1 MRRRSRKRSTPASC
15 NPSRRAVIKAPLFG
29 QTWALLRL
37 LGELGLPPVITR
49 MSELFLRT
57 LRDDPADAEV
67 ASHKLLIRAGYIRPV
82 APGLYSWLPLGLRV
96 LRNIERVIRDEMNA
110 IGGQEILFPAL
121 LPRAPYETT
130 NRWTQY
136 GDSVFRLKDRRG
148 NDYLLGPTHEEL
160 FTLTVKGEYSSYKDF
175 PLTLYQIQT
184 KYRDEAR
191 PRAGILRA
199 REFVMKDSYSFD
211 IDAAGLKAAYHAHRE
226 AYQRIFDRL
235 QVRYVIV
242 SAVSGAMG
250 GSASEE
256 FLAESPSGEDAFVRC
271 LESGYAANVE
281 AVVTARPD
289 TLPID
294 GLPEAVVHD
303 TGDTPTIASL
313 VAWANEADLG
323 RTVTAADT
331 LKNVLIKVRQ
341 PGGDTEL
348 LAIGV
353 PGDREVDDKRLGA
366 ALEPADYALLD
377 DDDFAKHP
385 FLVKG
390 YIGPKALRE
399 NNVRYLVD
407 PRIVDGTSWITGAD
421 QPGRHVV
428 GLVAGRDFTADG
440 TIEAAE
446 VREGD
451 PSPDGAGPLV
461 MARGIEIGHIF
472 QLGSKYT
479 DAFTADVL
487 GEDGKPVRL
496 TMGSYGIGVS
506 RLVAVVAEQ
515 HHDELGLRWPS
526 TVAPFDVH
534 LVIAN
539 KDAQA
544 RAGAT
549 ALPPIWIGWGLRCC
563 WTTARH
569 RPASSSKMP
578 SCWVC
583 PGSLSWGAA
592 GRTAWS
598 SCATGSAVRLASWL
612 PAPRWPPISQRPSP
626 GSYSSPPGK
635 AAVMGQAPSTLFQRV
650 AITALSVRAV
660 EANTRSSAVSACST
674 TARQAV
680 APSFSI
686 RTASRA
692 ASAALLTCMG
702 SW

>member
-1 MRRRSRKRSTPASC
+1 
-15 NPSRRAVIKAPLFG
+15 
-29 QTWALLRL
+29 
-37 LGELGLPPVITR
+37 

-67 ASHKLLIRAGYIRPV
+67 ASHKLLIRAGYVRPV

-96 LRNIERVIRDEMNA
+96 LRNIERVVREEMNA

-130 NRWTQY
+130 NRWTEY
-136 GDSVFRLKDRRG
+136 GDGVFRLKDRRG
-148 NDYLLGPTHEEL
+148 NDYMLGPTHEEL
-160 FTLTVKGEYSSYKDF
+160 FALAVKGEYSSYKDF
-175 PLTLYQIQT
+175 PLTLYQVQT

-191 PRAGILRA
+191 PRAGLLRA

-211 IDAAGLKAAYHAHRE
+211 VDSAGLKTAYHAHRE

-235 QVRYVIV
+235 RVRYVIV

-256 FLAESPSGEDAFVRC
+256 FLAESPIGEDTFVRC
-271 LESGYAANVE
+271 PESGYAANVE

-289 TLPID
+289 ALAAD
-294 GLPEAVVHD
+294 ELLGLPEAKVHD

-313 VAWANEADLG
+313 VAWANTAALG

-331 LKNVLIKVRQ
+331 LKNVLVKVRE
-341 PGGDTEL
+341 PGGDWEL

-353 PGDREVDDKRLGA
+353 PGDREVDDKRLAA
-366 ALEPADYALLD
+366 ALDPAEYALLG

-390 YIGPKALRE
+390 YIGPKALR
-399 NNVRYLVD
+399 NNDVRYLVD
-407 PRIVDGTSWITGAD
+407 PRVVDGTSWITGAD
-421 QPGRHVV
+421 EPGRHVV

-472 QLGSKYT
+472 QLGRKYT
-479 DAFTADVL
+479 DAFTVDVL

-496 TMGSYGIGVS
+496 IMGSYGLGVS
-506 RLVAVVAEQ
+506 RLVAVIAEQ
-515 HHDELGLRWPS
+515 HSDDLGLRWPAAI
-526 TVAPFDVH
+526 TPFGVH

-539 KDAQA
+539 KDAEA
-544 RAGAT
+544 RSGAT
-549 ALPPIWIGWGLRCC
+549 ALAGELDRLGIEVLLDDRQASPGVKFKDAELLGVPWIVVVGRGW
-563 WTTARH
+563 
-569 RPASSSKMP
+569 
-578 SCWVC
+578 
-583 PGSLSWGAA
+583 AA
-592 GRTAWS
+592 GVVELRNRF
-598 SCATGSAVRLASWL
+598 TGQTSELAVGASLASDI
-612 PAPRWPPISQRPSP
+612 A
-626 GSYSSPPGK
+626 
-635 AAVMGQAPSTLFQRV
+635 AAVTG
-650 AITALSVRAV
+650 
-660 EANTRSSAVSACST
+660 
-674 TARQAV
+674 
-680 APSFSI
+680 
-686 RTASRA
+686 
-692 ASAALLTCMG
+692 
-702 SW
+702 

>member
-303 TGDTPTIASL
+303 AGDTPTIASL

-461 MARGIEIGHIF
+461 MARGYRNWAH
-472 QLGSKYT
+472 LP
-479 DAFTADVL
+479 A
-487 GEDGKPVRL
+487 GEQIHRRL
-496 TMGSYGIGVS
+496 HRRRARRGWQACAVDHGFLRHRCVS
-506 RLVAVVAEQ
+506 VGCRRCRA
-515 HHDELGLRWPS
+515 
-526 TVAPFDVH
+526 APR
-534 LVIAN
+534 
-539 KDAQA
+539 
-544 RAGAT
+544 RAGPSLAVDGR
-549 ALPPIWIGWGLRCC
+549 AVRC
-563 WTTARH
+563 
-569 RPASSSKMP
+569 S
-578 SCWVC
+578 
-583 PGSLSWGAA
+583 PGDREQGRAGSRRGDRA
-592 GRTAWS
+592 GRRS
-598 SCATGSAVRLASWL
+598 GSA
-612 PAPRWPPISQRPSP
+612 
-626 GSYSSPPGK
+626 GG
-635 AAVMGQAPSTLFQRV
+635 
-650 AITALSVRAV
+650 
-660 EANTRSSAVSACST
+660 
-674 TARQAV
+674 
-680 APSFSI
+680 
-686 RTASRA
+686 
-692 ASAALLTCMG
+692 
-702 SW
+702 